1 VNVTSERRR
10 TRGRLKRTNN
20 VVPPRA
26 AAPDGTSAIDPRPN
40 HRARSKLLKVFPLP
54 WMAMFLAT
62 ATQSPS
68 SPNGSHDVEDPLNF
82 SGCGWGTVPK
92 SLLNCLIRS
101 DEWTRTT
108 QLANEEAMLAYM
120 SASVPIPGFLPQGP
134 AVVVGPTPWLRA
146 NMDQSHSW
154 RCTPTCT
161 SRVGSPERLLM
172 RQPRLCWRMDPR
184 PHGGTFPQG
193 EQGHNCGI
201 E

>member
-1 VNVTSERRR
+1 VNVTSGRRR
-10 TRGRLKRTNN
+10 TRGCLKRTNN

-54 WMAMFLAT
+54 WMAMFLAM

-120 SASVPIPGFLPQGP
+120 SASVPIPGFLPQGRSRCCRTNTL
-134 AVVVGPTPWLRA
+134 ALSEHGPVSLMA
-146 NMDQSHSW
+146 

-161 SRVGSPERLLM
+161 SRVGSPEG
-172 RQPRLCWRMDPR
+172 C
-184 PHGGTFPQG
+184 
-193 EQGHNCGI
+193 
-201 E
+201 